1 MADYEEGFRT
11 AVGCSLEPMGA
22 GSLWLRTRG
31 PLCGSLLQG
40 MVLMEPLYVY
50 SDRACFEITENRNPR
65 QKPGDDEKRGRR
77 AKRRKLSSQPL

>member
-40 MVLMEPLYVY
+40 MVLM
-50 SDRACFEITENRNPR
+50 NRYTII
-65 QKPGDDEKRGRR
+65 QIVLALK
-77 AKRRKLSSQPL
+77 

>member
-1 MADYEEGFRT
+1 MTEIIAVLAPVFEVADYEEGFRT

-40 MVLMEPLYVY
+40 MVLM
-50 SDRACFEITENRNPR
+50 NRYTFI
-65 QKPGDDEKRGRR
+65 QIVLALK
-77 AKRRKLSSQPL
+77 